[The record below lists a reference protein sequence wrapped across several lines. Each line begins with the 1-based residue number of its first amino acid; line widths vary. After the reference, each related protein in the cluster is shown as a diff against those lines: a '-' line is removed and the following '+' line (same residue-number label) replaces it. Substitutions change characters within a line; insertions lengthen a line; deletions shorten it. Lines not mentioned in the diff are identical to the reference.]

1 MNNFFEKILNK
12 IPFSLKMKITFWY
25 MGFMTG
31 LVILFLTIIFYIS
44 DNIIRNSIFE
54 DLKTTVNYVFT
65 QIDYSDDELDFDE
78 SIEILRNNI
87 EISIYNK
94 DKEFI
99 YGSALNDFEDS
110 SFQED
115 IVKTVRRG
123 NEKWYV
129 YENRKDS

>member
-87 EISIYNK
+87 EI
-94 DKEFI
+94 
-99 YGSALNDFEDS
+99 
-110 SFQED
+110 
-115 IVKTVRRG
+115 
-123 NEKWYV
+123 
-129 YENRKDS
+129 

>member
-87 EISIYNK
+87 EISVYNK

-129 YENRKDS
+129 YENRK